1 MNAIKK
7 ENEING
13 FNHLDNEIPIEVSAE
28 LTKKKNWLKRLFK
41 FLFQKESDLNYE
53 EWKSIELKH
62 RHPLHDVDESWVINH
77 RWSL

>member
-1 MNAIKK
+1 MGRIT
-7 ENEING
+7 
-13 FNHLDNEIPIEVSAE
+13 E
-28 LTKKKNWLKRLFK
+28 LTLFK